1 MASSSVSVSLT
12 FFPLKCIC
20 HLFPVSFSTVWILVI
35 AGRWLGLV
43 KSLLLCLLYL
53 LEMIHPE
60 AQSDLGSLIW
70 HGHCVS
76 QWFCVL
82 PLGSTEHMTLRCWDC
97 SEASGPARLTHRW
110 WSSVCVFTCL
120 LQQLAIFAHI
130 HDFTGGCSPE
140 MLWVCRAPSLSAG
153 PSLQRETGPST
164 SGPLRDSLY
173 RKYRECSILSFY
185 LSLTEWWVG
194 S

>member
-12 FFPLKCIC
+12 FFPRNVC
-20 HLFPVSFSTVWILVI
+20 HFFPASFSTAWIL
-35 AGRWLGLV
+35 ATARHWLGLV
-43 KSLLLCLLYL
+43 KSLLLCLL
-53 LEMIHPE
+53 
-60 AQSDLGSLIW
+60 SSRNDSSRGSVRLRLLIW
-70 HGHCVS
+70 HGHGVG
-76 QWFCVL
+76 QWFCAL
-82 PLGSTEHMTLRCWDC
+82 PRGSTEHRTLRCWDC

-110 WSSVCVFTCL
+110 WGSVCVFTCL
-120 LQQLAIFAHI
+120 LQQLAIFAHTR
-130 HDFTGGCSPE
+130 DFTGGCSPE

-153 PSLQRETGPST
+153 PSLRRETGTST